1 MSNHIKSLS
10 ELKGYITRLNENFP
24 LGEETDLDVGKDD
37 SVEDSSEKKDDK
49 SSLKSGEV
57 TVDQIID
64 KINTIRAGKSFRDG
78 EIKMSLRSYF
88 DTLDKAERVALLAF
102 LKGISQ
108 VVSGE
113 VPGERALEP
122 SDPDPQVRMKK
133 STGSYKVSVTP
144 KINMSQPRRKEQKK
158 KGFEDTSAPS
168 PIKVKK

>member
-1 MSNHIKSLS
+1 MSKHIKSLS

-24 LGEETDLDVGKDD
+24 LGEEADFDLDSSD
-37 SVEDSSEKKDDK
+37 SMEGSSEKKDDK

-57 TVDQIID
+57 TVDQVID

-88 DTLDKAERVALLAF
+88 DTLDRAERVALLAF

-113 VPGERALEP
+113 VPGEKALEP

-133 STGSYKVSVTP
+133 NMGSYKVSVTP

-158 KGFEDTSAPS
+158 KGFEDTSAPA
-168 PIKVKK
+168 PIKAKK